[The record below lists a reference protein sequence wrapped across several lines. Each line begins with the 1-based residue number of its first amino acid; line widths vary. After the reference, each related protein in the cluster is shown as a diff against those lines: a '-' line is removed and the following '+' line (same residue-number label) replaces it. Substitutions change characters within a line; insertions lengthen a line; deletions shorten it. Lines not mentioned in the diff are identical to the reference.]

1 MVRFTFPGGTFRA
14 GGTTLKFLFE
24 WAYGIQPFQH
34 SGGPSWIETDRYD
47 VVAKADGNATDD
59 QIKLMVQTL
68 LADRFQLKF
77 HSEKKVLPVYVLSVG
92 KSAPKLEPTKDGET
106 HFLKVSPQMG
116 ADQKIAAYRVAG
128 TRFSLKQLGDTFAR
142 QLGRAVVNETGLA
155 GDFNFTLE
163 LIPDE
168 SRPSPLDPSLLITA
182 MRDQLG
188 LTVKTQQ
195 APVDFLVIDSAE
207 KVATGN

>member
-1 MVRFTFPGGTFRA
+1 M
-14 GGTTLKFLFE
+14 
-24 WAYGIQPFQH
+24 
-34 SGGPSWIETDRYD
+34 D
-47 VVAKADGNATDD
+47 
-59 QIKLMVQTL
+59 
-68 LADRFQLKF
+68 
-77 HSEKKVLPVYVLSVG
+77 
-92 KSAPKLEPTKDGET
+92 
-106 HFLKVSPQMG
+106 
-116 ADQKIAAYRVAG
+116 
-128 TRFSLKQLGDTFAR
+128 
-142 QLGRAVVNETGLA
+142 
-155 GDFNFTLE
+155 